1 MILVFACL
9 LRAFETLE
17 SSVIEQSFG
26 SGLISPGL
34 IKAYGTGWA
43 IRVWLECLS
52 QFSNLSVSA
61 MRAIFRLVA
70 GQMKHLLALNF
81 LCCDFM
87 SNLLFFSL

>member
-1 MILVFACL
+1 MILLFACP

-17 SSVIEQSFG
+17 SSVIELSFG
-26 SGLISPGL
+26 FGLVSPGL
-34 IKAYGTGWA
+34 IEAYGTGWA

-70 GQMKHLLALNF
+70 GQMKHLLA
-81 LCCDFM
+81 
-87 SNLLFFSL
+87 